1 MRNGSAAPSFS
12 LFARMRRKLTLR
24 YSIVLM
30 IFLTLFVA
38 IVYGLLFAFVWSDQ
52 RSRLNGL
59 ADSEI
64 RILQDWVNRDN
75 NPNRLPP
82 RSIEDAFFISGDQA
96 FYYLLAENG
105 NLQLGG
111 EIQPKLREQV
121 LDLTAAGHFRE
132 RKMEKVT
139 LQTFGAPVPDGQ
151 VAASADNRGIFL
163 ITDRD
168 LVWNGQRIGK
178 LVIGKEVTFQQTLF
192 RYLLILLVGL
202 ALLFFALIV
211 WLSYYMSRKAVIPVE
226 KAYERQ
232 REFAADASHE
242 LRTPLSV
249 LMASIEALQLE
260 AGAASEEGSL
270 AIGGEG
276 DAKGGAVG
284 SGVGTL
290 TGSFAQ
296 SVLEGMK
303 EEVRSMT
310 KLTGDLLH
318 LARSDTGDFVLDC
331 GPFDVREEL
340 DRVVDK
346 LRPLS
351 HARGVAVKVFA
362 PGEVPMNWDAQRMSR
377 LLVLLIDNAIKYT
390 LQGGSV
396 AVTLK
401 DETVRGQRWLTIEV
415 KDNGI
420 GIPSEALPRI
430 FDRFYRQDRARS
442 RESGGHGL
450 GLAIAKEIVESGRG
464 TIHVDSKVGEGS
476 TFTVTLPMQV
486 G

>member
-1 MRNGSAAPSFS
+1 MLNGNAAPAFS
-12 LFARMRRKLTLR
+12 LFTRMRRRLTLR
-24 YSIVLM
+24 YSIVL
-30 IFLTLFVA
+30 IVFLTLFVA
-38 IVYGLLFAFVWSDQ
+38 IVYGLLFAFVWNDQ
-52 RSRLNGL
+52 RSHLNGL

-64 RILQDWVNRDN
+64 HILQDWVNHDN

-111 EIQPKLREQV
+111 EIQPQLREQV
-121 LDLTAAGHFRE
+121 MGLIEAGYFRE

-139 LQTFGAPVPDGQ
+139 LQTFGAPIPAGQ
-151 VAASADNRGIFL
+151 IGTAAGRNGIFL
-163 ITDRD
+163 VTDRD

-178 LVIGKEVTFQQTLF
+178 LYVGKEVTFQQILF

-211 WLSYYMSRKAVIPVE
+211 WLSHYMSRRAILPVE
-226 KAYERQ
+226 KAYDRQ
-232 REFAADASHE
+232 REFTADASHE

-249 LMASIEALQLE
+249 LMASIEALQME
-260 AGAASEEGSL
+260 ACSAAAGVADGTESKT
-270 AIGGEG
+270 AGGGG
-276 DAKGGAVG
+276 DAMN
-284 SGVGTL
+284 
-290 TGSFAQ
+290 GSFARD
-296 SVLEGMK
+296 VLEGMK

-318 LARSDTGDFVLDC
+318 LARSDSGDFVLDC
-331 GPFDVREEL
+331 RLFDVKESV

-346 LRPLS
+346 LRPLAD
-351 HARGVAVKVFA
+351 ARGVAVKVFA
-362 PGEVPMNWDAQRMSR
+362 PGVVPMNWDAERMSQ

-390 LQGGSV
+390 PQGGSV

-401 DETVRGQRWLTIEV
+401 DETARGQRRLMIEV

-420 GIPSEALPRI
+420 GIPPEALPRI
-430 FDRFYRQDRARS
+430 FDRFYRQDLARS
-442 RESGGHGL
+442 RETGGHGL
-450 GLAIAKEIVESGRG
+450 GLAIAKEIVETGRG
-464 TIHVDSKVGEGS
+464 TIQVDSKVGEGS
-476 TFTVTLPMQV
+476 TFTVSLPLPHR
-486 G
+486 

>member
-1 MRNGSAAPSFS
+1 MRNESAAPAFS

-24 YSIVLM
+24 YSVVLM
-30 IFLTLFVA
+30 VFLTLFVT
-38 IVYGLLFAFVWSDQ
+38 IVYGLLFVFVWNDQ
-52 RSRLNGL
+52 RSRLSGL
-59 ADSEI
+59 ADNEI
-64 RILQDWVNRDN
+64 RMLQDWVNHDN

-111 EIQPKLREQV
+111 EIQPQLREQV
-121 LDLTAAGHFRE
+121 MELIEAGHFLE
-132 RKMEKVT
+132 SKMEKVT
-139 LQTFGAPVPDGQ
+139 LQTFGVPIRKEQ
-151 VAASADNRGIFL
+151 VDSAAGGSGIFL
-163 ITDRD
+163 VTDRD

-178 LVIGKEVTFQQTLF
+178 LYVGKEVTFQQTLF

-211 WLSYYMSRKAVIPVE
+211 WLSHYMSRKAILPVE

-232 REFAADASHE
+232 REFVADASHE

-249 LMASIEALQLE
+249 LMASIEALQME
-260 AGAASEEGSL
+260 AGAASDENSAES
-270 AIGGEG
+270 
-276 DAKGGAVG
+276 KAVG
-284 SGVGTL
+284 GRGEVM
-290 TGSFAQ
+290 GSFTR

-318 LARSDTGDFVLDC
+318 LARSDSGDFVLDC
-331 GPFDVREEL
+331 RPFDVRESV

-346 LRPLS
+346 LRPLAD
-351 HARGVAVKVFA
+351 ARGVAVKVFA
-362 PGEVPMNWDAQRMSR
+362 PGELPMNWDAERMSQ

-390 LQGGSV
+390 PQSGSV
-396 AVTLK
+396 KVTLW
-401 DETVRGQRWLTIEV
+401 EGSARGQRWLTIEV

-420 GIPSEALPRI
+420 GISPEALPRI
-430 FDRFYRQDRARS
+430 FDRFYRQDKART
-442 RESGGHGL
+442 RETGGHGL

-464 TIHVDSKVGEGS
+464 TIQANSKVGEGS
-476 TFTVTLPMQV
+476 TFTVSFPLPHR
-486 G
+486 